1 MAGWLE
7 TDTQLIYKLQLAL
20 KQKGVI
26 VLINT
31 IQIYSE
37 EQKKYIKVYK
47 VTHNKK
53 ELLRTSS
60 KIKVI
65 KALNILWQ
73 EVKDND

>member
-31 IQIYSE
+31 IQLYSE

-53 ELLRTSS
+53 EILRTSS

>member
-31 IQIYSE
+31 IQVYSE
-37 EQKKYIKVYK
+37 EQKKYINVYK
-47 VTHNKK
+47 LIK
-53 ELLRTSS
+53 LR
-60 KIKVI
+60 IERVI
-65 KALNILWQ
+65 
-73 EVKDND
+73 D

>member
-31 IQIYSE
+31 IQVYSE

>member
-31 IQIYSE
+31 IQVYSE

-53 ELLRTSS
+53 ELIRTSS

>member
-1 MAGWLE
+1 M
-7 TDTQLIYKLQLAL
+7 DTQLIYKLQLAL

-31 IQIYSE
+31 IQVYSE

-53 ELLRTSS
+53 ELIRTSS

>member
-31 IQIYSE
+31 IQLYSE

>member
-1 MAGWLE
+1 M
-7 TDTQLIYKLQLAL
+7 DTQLIYKLQLAL

-31 IQIYSE
+31 IQVYSE